1 MYHAL
6 EQYETDSYQETQ
18 SAEMMYWIGRE
29 QAAKTAPT
37 EITLM
42 QFMDALSVMPPLD
55 WQGNNNTESFKL
67 QEMVMGNVTD
77 IFVKVDGRYF
87 TFRDV
92 LTLSHA
98 QIISRV
104 RCAGLLAQQW
114 KKQAFACLI
123 RALMKFLRKNS
134 RQSSTQRRNSDE
146 LNNHGIRCQ
155 SCKAPNAR
163 RVKTSGHASR
173 YRD

>member
-18 SAEMMYWIGRE
+18 SAELMYWIGRE
-29 QAAKTAPT
+29 QAAKTVPT

-67 QEMVMGNVTD
+67 QEMFLGNVTD

-92 LTLSHA
+92 STLSHA

-104 RCAGLLAQQW
+104 RCAGLLAQQ
-114 KKQAFACLI
+114 
-123 RALMKFLRKNS
+123 
-134 RQSSTQRRNSDE
+134 
-146 LNNHGIRCQ
+146 
-155 SCKAPNAR
+155 
-163 RVKTSGHASR
+163 
-173 YRD
+173 

>member
-55 WQGNNNTESFKL
+55 WQGNNASESFKL
-67 QEMVMGNVTD
+67 QEMVIGNVTD
-77 IFVKVDGRYF
+77 IFVKVRGRYF
-87 TFRDV
+87 TFRDIHTLTHAEIV
-92 LTLSHA
+92 LC
-98 QIISRV
+98 V
-104 RCAGLLAQQW
+104 RCAGLLAQQ
-114 KKQAFACLI
+114 
-123 RALMKFLRKNS
+123 
-134 RQSSTQRRNSDE
+134 
-146 LNNHGIRCQ
+146 
-155 SCKAPNAR
+155 
-163 RVKTSGHASR
+163 
-173 YRD
+173 

>member
-6 EQYETDSYQETQ
+6 DQYETDSYQETQ
-18 SAEMMYWIGRE
+18 SAELMYWIGRE

-92 LTLSHA
+92 STLSHA

-104 RCAGLLAQQW
+104 RYAGLLAQQ
-114 KKQAFACLI
+114 
-123 RALMKFLRKNS
+123 
-134 RQSSTQRRNSDE
+134 
-146 LNNHGIRCQ
+146 
-155 SCKAPNAR
+155 
-163 RVKTSGHASR
+163 
-173 YRD
+173 